1 MGSINP
7 HDIALHRGL
16 TRMRRAYD
24 GLLAVNAR
32 SLDELTPAE
41 VALEAQWTQELEPV
55 LSDLYWYPLRNGLN
69 EAPEKERELRRW
81 IREALSAG
89 IAIAALLA
97 LLKRYQ
103 LRAVNIGGK
112 IGLDELNLT
121 GDFRLMN
128 PTYLAKLDDHA
139 DMLTTAGS
147 DMSLIDTTS
156 NHLTA
161 GIQTA
166 RDSSDNTLT
175 VLGTMIAGWAAY
187 RSVSI
192 AITEQSRQIANG
204 LNWTYGENEVTQQV
218 FRTRG
223 DDRVCP
229 QCGGLEGRVMSVS
242 NIPAELQVPI
252 HTKCRCGYTPVLSG
266 WARPASIWR
275 GA

>member
-1 MGSINP
+1 MTTNL

-16 TRMRRAYD
+16 TRMRRAMD
-24 GLLAVNAR
+24 GLLAVGTR

-41 VALEAQWTQELEPV
+41 VALEAQWQQDLEPV
-55 LSDLYWYPLRNGLN
+55 LSDLYWYPLRNGLS

-81 IREALSAG
+81 LRDALSAG
-89 IAIAALLA
+89 VAIAALLA

-103 LRAVNIGGK
+103 VRAVNIGGK
-112 IGLDELNLT
+112 IGLDLLNID
-121 GDFRLMN
+121 GDFRLTN
-128 PTYLAKLDDHA
+128 PDYLAKLDDHA
-139 DMLTTAGS
+139 TMLTTAGS
-147 DMSLIDTTS
+147 DMSLIDTTIDQM
-156 NHLTA
+156 TA
-161 GIQTA
+161 GIPKA
-166 RDSSDNTLT
+166 RESEGDTLT

-204 LNWTYGENEVTQQV
+204 LNWTYGENEVVQQI

-229 QCGGLEGRVMSVS
+229 QCAPLEGRVMQVR
-242 NIPAELQVPI
+242 NIPSELQVPI

-266 WARPASIWR
+266 WARPANIWR